1 MALFT
6 DGTISTVEDLTGHD
20 SGILEVSSAEG
31 IDLTK
36 KLKLAQDEL
45 AVELSALLGPGDG
58 LGNVV
63 VTTIVRLWHAFR
75 TLEMVYRD
83 AYSNQLNERYGRK
96 RDQFAALAQWS
107 FHKLIDAGV
116 GVTGNPVAKADP
128 AELTYFPGLQPG
140 ATYYVCTSWVNGLNT
155 EGAASEWR
163 AISVPDGNVLSVRAV
178 NRPTSAS
185 GWNIFVGLSPDAM
198 TQQNESALLPDQ
210 VWLQESTVTS
220 GGRAPG
226 SGQGVDYVRVTP
238 RILLRG

>member
-6 DGTISTVEDLTGHD
+6 DGIISTVEELTGHD

-45 AVELSALLGPGDG
+45 AVELATLLRPGDG
-58 LGNVV
+58 LGNVI
-63 VTTIVRLWHAFR
+63 VTTIVRLWHAFH

-107 FHKLIDAGV
+107 FQKLIDAGV
-116 GVTGNPVAKADP
+116 GLTGNPVPKADP
-128 AELTYFPGLQPG
+128 AELAYFSGTHPA
-140 ATYYVCTSWVNGLNT
+140 ATYYVCTSWVDGLNA
-155 EGAASEWR
+155 EGASSEWR
-163 AISVPDGNVLSVRAV
+163 AITVPDGNVLSVRAV

-185 GWNIFVGLSPDAM
+185 GWNVFVGLSPEAM
-198 TQQNESALLPDQ
+198 TQQNESVLLPEQ
-210 VWLQESTVTS
+210 VWLQESTITS

-226 SGQGVDYVRVTP
+226 CGQGVDYVRVMP